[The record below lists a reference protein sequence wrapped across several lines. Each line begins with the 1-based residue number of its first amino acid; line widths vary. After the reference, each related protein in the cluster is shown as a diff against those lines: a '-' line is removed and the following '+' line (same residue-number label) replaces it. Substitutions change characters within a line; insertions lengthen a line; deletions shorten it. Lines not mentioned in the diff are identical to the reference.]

1 MSKIQNKANNKRYK
15 KGFKFC
21 HLCITFIANI
31 GNIYLQSICIFK
43 KGSKIFFFTLRTYR
57 LIVSL
62 KLSIN
67 LS

>member
-31 GNIYLQSICIFK
+31 GNIYLQSTCIFK
-43 KGSKIFFFTLRTYR
+43 KGSKIFFFYT
-57 LIVSL
+57 
-62 KLSIN
+62 
-67 LS
+67 